1 MENAFY
7 TQDEIR
13 ILTGVKAKKKT
24 MCKVLRKQRI
34 PFSVDIN
41 GFPVVRRDFA
51 QLKTTAE
58 EEPKSKWKSN
68 ALLK

>member
-1 MENAFY
+1 MESAFY
-7 TQDEIR
+7 THDEIR

-51 QLKTTAE
+51 QIKPAE
-58 EEPKSKWKSN
+58 ETPKKKWKSN
-68 ALLK
+68 ALST